1 MPNSVTEI
9 QNDTEK
15 GKAIKR
21 KTNESLN
28 EVYGEITHSE
38 VAKAR
43 NDLVKSIS
51 DYDGDSPMEV
61 INNVTASYQK
71 NPATI
76 AAAAA
81 GAATVANSVSKHVR
95 ESIKDRNQQYFEQR
109 KPTVNR
115 KIEKTMKPK
124 LKITD
129 IVNRDLFRSNSVTSI
144 PISDVEML
152 SRSASLDSII
162 RFNRQDDDD
171 DDDVVIVD
179 QEMISR
185 SSSAASIREQQQRQP
200 IKFTKPK
207 RTVVVVKPKQ
217 SVAATAPAAVAS
229 VAAAV
234 VAQPSVKKRPIR
246 EQRKKDLAV
255 VDQFLKNVK
264 ETVKINKS
272 ATTKSPPTI
281 SLSQSIAATKKP
293 TKKEKPPPKKEKPKL
308 FKGVTPAPALTPVQ
322 LKRQKE
328 QAKADKKTKQ
338 QEEVVRFRAKY
349 EDVEMPSPV
358 VFGKRRQ
365 DVGPQSEVKTKNEN

>member
-76 AAAAA
+76 AAAAG

-95 ESIKDRNQQYFEQR
+95 ESIKDRNQQYFKQR

-115 KIEKTMKPK
+115 KIEKTVKPK

-152 SRSASLDSII
+152 SRSASLDSIV

-171 DDDVVIVD
+171 DNNVVIVD

-185 SSSAASIREQQQRQP
+185 PSSAASIREQQQQQP

-217 SVAATAPAAVAS
+217 SVAATAPAAVA
-229 VAAAV
+229 AAV
-234 VAQPSVKKRPIR
+234 VAQPSVKKRQIR

-358 VFGKRRQ
+358 VFGKGRQ
-365 DVGPQSEVKTKNEN
+365 DVGLQSEAKTKKN

>member
-1 MPNSVTEI
+1 
-9 QNDTEK
+9 
-15 GKAIKR
+15 
-21 KTNESLN
+21 
-28 EVYGEITHSE
+28 
-38 VAKAR
+38 
-43 NDLVKSIS
+43 
-51 DYDGDSPMEV
+51 
-61 INNVTASYQK
+61 
-71 NPATI
+71 
-76 AAAAA
+76 
-81 GAATVANSVSKHVR
+81 
-95 ESIKDRNQQYFEQR
+95 
-109 KPTVNR
+109 
-115 KIEKTMKPK
+115 
-124 LKITD
+124 
-129 IVNRDLFRSNSVTSI
+129 
-144 PISDVEML
+144 ML
-152 SRSASLDSII
+152 SRSASLDSIV
-162 RFNRQDDDD
+162 RFNRQDDDN
-171 DDDVVIVD
+171 DDVVIVD

-185 SSSAASIREQQQRQP
+185 PSSAASIREQQQRQP

-365 DVGPQSEVKTKNEN
+365 DVGLQSEAKTKKN

>member
-1 MPNSVTEI
+1 
-9 QNDTEK
+9 
-15 GKAIKR
+15 
-21 KTNESLN
+21 
-28 EVYGEITHSE
+28 
-38 VAKAR
+38 
-43 NDLVKSIS
+43 
-51 DYDGDSPMEV
+51 
-61 INNVTASYQK
+61 
-71 NPATI
+71 
-76 AAAAA
+76 
-81 GAATVANSVSKHVR
+81 
-95 ESIKDRNQQYFEQR
+95 
-109 KPTVNR
+109 
-115 KIEKTMKPK
+115 
-124 LKITD
+124 
-129 IVNRDLFRSNSVTSI
+129 
-144 PISDVEML
+144 
-152 SRSASLDSII
+152 
-162 RFNRQDDDD
+162 
-171 DDDVVIVD
+171 
-179 QEMISR
+179 MISR
-185 SSSAASIREQQQRQP
+185 PSSAASIREQQQRQP

-217 SVAATAPAAVAS
+217 SVAATAAAAVAS

-272 ATTKSPPTI
+272 ATTTKSPPTI

-338 QEEVVRFRAKY
+338 QEEVVRFHAKY

-365 DVGPQSEVKTKNEN
+365 DVGLQSEAKTKKN